1 MRFNLFT
8 SKSKSTKEDHYVVV
22 YNSRTFTPV
31 DAEENYTDEELS
43 DVILDSRFISR
54 APFSGCAGLY
64 YDGDTVY
71 VKLSTD
77 RAVDFLSY
85 LRRRFPLETID
96 TAGENVF
103 AINKPEN
110 ATLDT
115 TMLKNLPYRYCYF
128 IEGFD

>member
-8 SKSKSTKEDHYVVV
+8 SKSKSTKEDNYVVV
-22 YNSRTFTPV
+22 YKSRTFAPV
-31 DAEENYTDEELS
+31 DAEENYTDEALS

-77 RAVDFLSY
+77 RVVDFLPY
-85 LRRRFPLETID
+85 LRSRFPLETID
-96 TAGENVF
+96 SAGENVF

-115 TMLKNLPYRYCYF
+115 AMLKSLPYRYCYF
-128 IEGFD
+128 IEGLD